1 MKPRITCLFFGLFLL
16 FSNSASALNYQQHFS
31 NEASFETLEEARL
44 NGPALLAKL
53 TGRTYVPDPALDT
66 YPVGTTFVYRS
77 ARMFTNLSAAT
88 RMNTNILVYTDKSF
102 ESKDEA
108 LAFLKGLGLT
118 DIIGK
123 AFGSVMLITPIDK
136 EKGFG
141 TADQTAYYQLQSVG
155 LVQDW

>member
-1 MKPRITCLFFGLFLL
+1 MKPGITCLFIGLYLL
-16 FSNSASALNYQQHFS
+16 FSNSASALNYRQHFN

-44 NGPALLAKL
+44 NGPAVLAKL
-53 TGRTYVPDPALDT
+53 TGRAYVPDPALDT
-66 YPVGTTFVYRS
+66 YPVGATFVYRS
-77 ARMFTNLSAAT
+77 ARMFTSLSAAS

-102 ESKDEA
+102 KSKDEA

-136 EKGFG
+136 GE
-141 TADQTAYYQLQSVG
+141 L
-155 LVQDW
+155 L

>member
-1 MKPRITCLFFGLFLL
+1 MKPGITCLFFGLFLL
-16 FSNSASALNYQQHFS
+16 FGSSASALNYQQHFS

-77 ARMFTNLSAAT
+77 ARMFTNVSAAT

-102 ESKDEA
+102 ERQ
-108 LAFLKGLGLT
+108 G
-118 DIIGK
+118 
-123 AFGSVMLITPIDK
+123 
-136 EKGFG
+136 
-141 TADQTAYYQLQSVG
+141 
-155 LVQDW
+155 